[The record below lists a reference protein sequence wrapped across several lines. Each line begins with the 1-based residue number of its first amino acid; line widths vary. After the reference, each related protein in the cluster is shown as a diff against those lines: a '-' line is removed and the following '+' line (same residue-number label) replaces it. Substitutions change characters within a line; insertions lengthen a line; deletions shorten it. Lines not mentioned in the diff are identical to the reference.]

1 MKAVISLAKGHCKNA
16 SYSNMACTCL
26 GKQELKETVFI
37 VVSLPKLPR
46 QEQPLPLLAA
56 FLPMKL
62 CQWSLLQ

>member
-1 MKAVISLAKGHCKNA
+1 MG
-16 SYSNMACTCL
+16 CTCL
-26 GKQELKETVFI
+26 GKQEQIETVFI

-62 CQWSLLQ
+62 RQCVQ